1 MGAFR
6 HETALMAAAIR
17 EFGFRSTVWGFGG
30 RAVQEFWVRSFSL
43 RHKTLKTCIPS
54 FSRPSDTSLAKH
66 GTRRHGLALGA
77 SFWV

>member
-43 RHKTLKTCIPS
+43 RQNPENVYPKLFKA
-54 FSRPSDTSLAKH
+54 F
-66 GTRRHGLALGA
+66 
-77 SFWV
+77 